1 MKECY
6 ICPHCGSSYVRLDG
20 QKIKCTQCRKE
31 VSMSINSGEW
41 IKRER
46 KVVRPEHPEEKE
58 KEKAVKNPEQ
68 RLREIP
74 EVETK

>member
-1 MKECY
+1 
-6 ICPHCGSSYVRLDG
+6 
-20 QKIKCTQCRKE
+20 
-31 VSMSINSGEW
+31 MSINSGEW